1 MSNKVNKIWMMAMIC
16 VLSYLVIAYIVV
28 SSFDANI
35 HMTDRTLFYTQ
46 TGVTLLTVML
56 IPAALWYV
64 RRERFDDVA
73 KYAKASV
80 VRIAVFGM
88 LAFICCVLYVLTSGV
103 SFFYLGVITFI
114 AMVFARGEKT
124 DTDSH

>member
-1 MSNKVNKIWMMAMIC
+1 MMAMIC

-64 RRERFDDVA
+64 RR
-73 KYAKASV
+73 
-80 VRIAVFGM
+80 
-88 LAFICCVLYVLTSGV
+88 
-103 SFFYLGVITFI
+103 
-114 AMVFARGEKT
+114 
-124 DTDSH
+124 